1 MINRLRIEIDNLA
14 LEFVI
19 NAVAKARLLK
29 IVDSTAEDE
38 FGIALDRALAGLPNP
53 PANTEP
59 EDEHVFCPTCKAEVY
74 WVKGWYDCDSCG
86 QLKEHPLMDTANTE
100 PEDETCYKCG
110 MTPTLLCGCDIPDEQ
125 ANTIALRKIEEY
137 WKTIASTKYTLVE
150 QQAIADCVNWLQQED
165 K

>member
-53 PANTEP
+53 P
-59 EDEHVFCPTCKAEVY
+59 
-74 WVKGWYDCDSCG
+74 
-86 QLKEHPLMDTANTE
+86 ANTE